1 MASIGTTTA
10 AAPTARRNPG
20 SSRTRLLDVAEVR
33 WALAATALFLL
44 GLLTQLVDA
53 PFWLFWALYLACYVT
68 GGWEPAREGLRA
80 LREKTLDVDLL
91 MIVAALGA
99 AAIGQIFDGALLI
112 VIFATSGALEAV
124 LTRRTADSI
133 RSLLDLAPETA
144 VKLDTAGVEHRID
157 AADLRCGDIV
167 IVRPG
172 ERISGEGTIVDGSSD
187 VDQSSITGEAIPV
200 FRSVGDGVFAG
211 TINGTGALRIRI
223 DVDPSE
229 TVITRIVAMV
239 EHASATKAKK
249 QLFIEKV
256 EQYYSKTVVVSTAA
270 IFAIPMLLGNELQPA
285 LLRAMTFMIVASPCA
300 GVLATMPPL
309 LAAMATAGRHGV
321 LVKSAV
327 VMEQLRTIEVVAFDK
342 TGTLTEGTPQFER
355 VDAFTGFS
363 ETDVLTAAAAAE
375 MGSEHPIGAAIV
387 SYTRS
392 RGLQIPASTAFES
405 TPGVGVRANVHGEV
419 VTVSKPDVVPK
430 AVPSERLSIREWES
444 TAERTAVDRESGGMT
459 AVIVRVG
466 GEPIGVIALADT
478 ARSNLDATIGELER
492 VTGSPAVLLT
502 GDNVRAAHAVAERI
516 GITDVRAGLLPEDTA
531 AAVQQ
536 LQRSGLSS
544 GGTRER
550 RVLLG
555 GDGVNDGPA
564 LAAADIGVA
573 MGRKGSDLALDTAD
587 AVLVRDDLATLS
599 SVIELSRRAHRIVV
613 ANLAIA
619 ATFIVALVGWDLF
632 WTLPLPI
639 GVAGHE
645 SSTVLVALNGM
656 RLLSSRTW
664 REGRREL

>member
-10 AAPTARRNPG
+10 PGAPTARSNPG
-20 SSRTRLLDVAEVR
+20 YARTRLLDVSEVR

-44 GLLTQLVDA
+44 GLTAQLLGA
-53 PFWLFWALYLACYVT
+53 PTWLFWALYLACYVT
-68 GGWEPAREGLRA
+68 GGWEPALEGLRA

-144 VKLDTAGVEHRID
+144 MILDAAGIEERVD
-157 AADLRCGDIV
+157 AADLRRGDIV

-172 ERISGEGTIVDGSSD
+172 ERISGEGSIVEGSSD

-200 FRSVGDGVFAG
+200 FKSVGDDVFAG

-229 TVITRIVAMV
+229 TVIARIVAMV

-270 IFAIPMLLGNELQPA
+270 IFAIPMLLGSELQPA

-300 GVLATMPPL
+300 VVLATMPPL

-342 TGTLTEGTPQFER
+342 TGTLTEGTPQVEHIDA
-355 VDAFTGFS
+355 VDGSS
-363 ETDVLTAAAAAE
+363 ESDVLAVAAAAE
-375 MGSEHPIGAAIV
+375 MSSEHPIGTAIV
-387 SYTRS
+387 DHARS
-392 RGLQIPASTAFES
+392 RELSIPEATAFES
-405 TPGVGVRANVHGEV
+405 TPGVGVRASVDGEV
-419 VTVSKPDVVPK
+419 VTVSKPDLTPK
-430 AVPSERLSIREWES
+430 TDPSEPLSAHECEAV
-444 TAERTAVDRESGGMT
+444 AERTAAERESGGMT
-459 AVIVRVG
+459 AVIVRAG
-466 GEPIGVIALADT
+466 GRPIGVIALADT
-478 ARSNLDATIGELER
+478 VRSNLAATISELER
-492 VTGSPAVLLT
+492 VTGSPSVLLT
-502 GDNVRAAHAVAERI
+502 GDNSRAAHAVAGRI
-516 GITDVRAGLLPEDTA
+516 GITDVRAGLLPEDKA
-531 AAVQQ
+531 GAVTE
-536 LQRSGLSS
+536 LQRSGLSD

-550 RVLLG
+550 RVLLV
-555 GDGVNDGPA
+555 GDGVNDAPA

-619 ATFIVALVGWDLF
+619 STFIVVLVAWDLI

-656 RLLSSRTW
+656 RLLSSRVW
-664 REGRREL
+664 RRRT

>member
-20 SSRTRLLDVAEVR
+20 FTRTRLLDVAEVR
-33 WALAATALFLL
+33 WALAATAFFLL
-44 GLLTQLVDA
+44 GLTAQLVGA
-53 PFWLFWALYLACYVT
+53 PVWLFWALYLACYVT
-68 GGWEPAREGLRA
+68 GGWEPALEGLRA

-144 VKLDTAGVEHRID
+144 VILDAAGVEARVD

-167 IVRPG
+167 VVRPG
-172 ERISGEGTIVDGSSD
+172 ERISGEGAIVDGSSD
-187 VDQSSITGEAIPV
+187 IDQSSITGEAIPV
-200 FRSVGDGVFAG
+200 FKSVGNDVFAG
-211 TINGTGALRIRI
+211 TINGTGALRVRI

-229 TVITRIVAMV
+229 TVIARIVAMV

-270 IFAIPMLLGNELQPA
+270 IFAIPMLLGSELQPA

-300 GVLATMPPL
+300 VVLATMPPL

-342 TGTLTEGTPQFER
+342 TGTLTEGTPQVER

-363 ETDVLTAAAAAE
+363 ENDVLTLAAAAE
-375 MGSEHPIGAAIV
+375 MGSEHPIGTAIV
-387 SYTRS
+387 DYSRS
-392 RGLQIPASTAFES
+392 RGLQVPTATAFES
-405 TPGVGVRANVHGEV
+405 TPGVGVRATVDGDV
-419 VTVSKPDVVPK
+419 VTVSKPEAEPK
-430 AVPSERLSIREWES
+430 ALPSECLSRAECETS
-444 TAERTAVDRESGGMT
+444 AERTAAERESGGMT

-466 GEPIGVIALADT
+466 GEAIGVIALADT
-478 ARSNLDATIGELER
+478 VRSNLAATIRELER
-492 VTGSPAVLLT
+492 VTGSSAVLLT
-502 GDNVRAAHAVAERI
+502 GDNPRAAHAVAERV
-516 GITDVRAGLLPEDTA
+516 GIVDVRAGLLPEDKA
-531 AAVQQ
+531 EAVRE
-536 LQRSGLSS
+536 LQGDD
-544 GGTRER
+544 GR
-550 RVLLG
+550 RV
-555 GDGVNDGPA
+555 
-564 LAAADIGVA
+564 
-573 MGRKGSDLALDTAD
+573 
-587 AVLVRDDLATLS
+587 
-599 SVIELSRRAHRIVV
+599 
-613 ANLAIA
+613 
-619 ATFIVALVGWDLF
+619 
-632 WTLPLPI
+632 
-639 GVAGHE
+639 
-645 SSTVLVALNGM
+645 
-656 RLLSSRTW
+656 
-664 REGRREL
+664 